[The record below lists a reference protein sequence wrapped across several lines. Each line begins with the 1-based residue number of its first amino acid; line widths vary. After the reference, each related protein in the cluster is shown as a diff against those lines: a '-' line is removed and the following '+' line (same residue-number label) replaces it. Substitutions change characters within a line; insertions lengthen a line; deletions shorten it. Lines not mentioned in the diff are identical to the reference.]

1 MTTDEVSYG
10 TKEQY
15 TLVLVHYKL
24 FSPDLIA
31 LRADEVEQWV
41 KSVRGCEI
49 VCEGSMA
56 DCYAIAD
63 VIRSSLELNQGESNH
78 D

>member
-15 TLVLVHYKL
+15 TLVLVRYKL
-24 FSPDLIA
+24 FTPDLIA
-31 LRADEVEQWV
+31 LRSNEVEEWV
-41 KSVRGCEI
+41 GRVRGCEV
-49 VCEGSMA
+49 VCEGSMV

-63 VIRSSLELNQGESNH
+63 VIRSGLELNQGESN